1 MSDSPRFNPYN
12 RACPSRRLI
21 NDVGDI
27 WSVLIVGALSRKSMR
42 FTELSAEVDGIS
54 YKMLTQ
60 TLRTLERNGIIE
72 RIQYNEMPVRV
83 MYSLTEFGQSVV
95 KPMESLEKWATENMA
110 EILVV
115 REQFDNKN
123 PKAKA

>member
-1 MSDSPRFNPYN
+1 
-12 RACPSRRLI
+12 
-21 NDVGDI
+21 
-27 WSVLIVGALSRKSMR
+27 MR